1 MKQIMN
7 RVGLLIG
14 VVATLLGSAQFY
26 ARSGAVEFGKAMSAA
41 INEVGWTSFKDTRQ
55 LVEFMNAELADEE
68 EQAGDWDLLSF
79 GYTKR
84 IKALKEGMV
93 YLTLQAGL
101 PEKERFAKV
110 PDLTPLRMQA
120 EGQNDEALVQITL
133 KLLVEYQSGL

>member
-1 MKQIMN
+1 
-7 RVGLLIG
+7 
-14 VVATLLGSAQFY
+14 
-26 ARSGAVEFGKAMSAA
+26 
-41 INEVGWTSFKDTRQ
+41 
-55 LVEFMNAELADEE
+55 
-68 EQAGDWDLLSF
+68 
-79 GYTKR
+79 
-84 IKALKEGMV
+84 MV